1 MNNKKVIL
9 FGCGAYGLRA
19 LKLLGRENV
28 YAFCD
33 NACKSD
39 RTEYGIAY
47 LTFGSMKNIIESY
60 ILLVSMNAGNART
73 VSKQLLDNGI
83 DDFLIMDE
91 GIMEMIEDTSA
102 DSFMNLVNQDVERI
116 RMERNQFAAVSKN
129 LEEQLNYL
137 KSLSDITK
145 LKPAWGYLSYIQ
157 EESVRIAKLI
167 FEDLQ
172 ELNIKPFVIAGTL
185 LGFHRHNGFVP
196 WDDDLDFG
204 LFRNDYDRLLS
215 YGRTQYVYIERKA
228 SFDEDDDELTKKVF
242 SEHPNKFIMFVS
254 PNCMQ
259 IGYGCSEIEAR
270 KIDFFSYDYY
280 EDNARFEDHKKL
292 IEECRDKRYTER
304 GNAFVLD
311 YRSRRAAVCEKSNYV
326 FWGLDNMDSYVYEEN
341 DWFPA
346 DMIYP
351 LKEICFEGLRCYAP
365 NKPEEMLKLF
375 YGDYMS
381 YPEDLASRHLTE
393 NVNMRFRKNYLYMGI
408 IVSSETML
416 AKSKALYGYFRNH
429 GVYCIYVLL
438 KNRIEKTSV
447 YQEVERALIENRVE
461 YISYLDRGFDV
472 LISDK
477 EMSYDHIATEVVL
490 LSDMETNAYN
500 YVMGHLEKSDET

>member
-1 MNNKKVIL
+1 MNKKVIL
-9 FGCGAYGLRA
+9 FGSGAYGLKA
-19 LKLLGRENV
+19 LELLGRDNI

-39 RTEYGIAY
+39 GTKYGVAY
-47 LTFGSMKNIIESY
+47 LTFSSMKRIIESY
-60 ILLVSMNAGNART
+60 ILLVSMNTGNAKT
-73 VSKQLLDNGI
+73 VTKQLMDNGI

-102 DSFMNLVNQDVERI
+102 DNFMHLVNQDVERI
-116 RMERNQFAAVSKN
+116 RMERDQFAAVSQN

-145 LKPAWGYLSYIQ
+145 LKPAKGYLSYVQ

-167 FEDLQ
+167 FEDVC

-185 LGFHRHNGFVP
+185 LGFYRHNGFVP

-204 LFRNDYDRLLS
+204 LFRNDYDKLLA
-215 YGRTQYVYIERKA
+215 YGKEHYVYMERKA
-228 SFDEDDDELTKKVF
+228 SFDEEDDKFMSKIF
-242 SEHPNKFIMFVS
+242 SEHPNEFIMFVS
-254 PNCMQ
+254 PNCLQ

-280 EDNARFEDHKKL
+280 RDDALFEDHKKL
-292 IEECRDKRYTER
+292 IEECREKRYTER
-304 GNAFVLD
+304 GNGFVLD
-311 YRSRRAAVCEKSNYV
+311 YRSRRAAVCEKSNSV
-326 FWGLDNMDSYVYEEN
+326 FWGFDNMDSYLFEEN

-346 DMIYP
+346 DMIHP

-365 NKPEEMLKLF
+365 NKPEEMLQLF

-381 YPEDLASRHLTE
+381 YPEELVGRHLTE
-393 NVNMRFRKNYLYMGI
+393 NVNAKFRKNCRYMGI
-408 IVSSETML
+408 IASSEAML
-416 AKSKALYGYFRNH
+416 AKSKDLYNYLRNH

-438 KNRIEKTSV
+438 KNRIGKAGS
-447 YQEVERALIENRVE
+447 YQEVEKALIENRVE
-461 YISYLDRGFDV
+461 YINYLDRGIDV

-477 EMSYDHIATEVVL
+477 EMSFDNTAAEVVL
-490 LSDMETNAYN
+490 LSDMEANAYN
-500 YVMGHLEKSDET
+500 DVKGRFEKSDDT